1 MVSIDARGLSENE
14 IFKTLKDVF
23 SSGMG
28 LNNVIEVLLPI
39 KSNYQKILVFA
50 DMSGCKS
57 EVVHKEDG
65 ILIRLTDCCAS
76 CG

>member
-28 LNNVIEVLLPI
+28 LNNVIEVLLPLTG
-39 KSNYQKILVFA
+39 NYKKVLVFA
-50 DMSGCKS
+50 EMSGCKS
-57 EVVHKEDG
+57 DVVHKEDG
-65 ILIRLTDCCAS
+65 ILIRLTDCCPS